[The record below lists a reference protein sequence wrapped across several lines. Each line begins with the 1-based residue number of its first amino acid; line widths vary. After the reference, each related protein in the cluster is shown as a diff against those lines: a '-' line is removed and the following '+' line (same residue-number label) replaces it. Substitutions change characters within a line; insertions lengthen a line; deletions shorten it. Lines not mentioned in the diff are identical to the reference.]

1 MIFILSRSIEF
12 LFFCILALNL
22 SKCWQANVFS
32 LGIQGFYLISSY
44 AVVLLSLF
52 ISDVIRIDSD
62 RANLLFLFSS
72 VIMAGFLTMGM
83 SKLFFRIFKK
93 LKDDYFAIASLAFA
107 EILIILASNI
117 DLVGGARGITISN
130 TFFLQSAVSNKL
142 FYFALMCVVFAF
154 CLARL
159 VRQNRSLEGL
169 VIKALSDDELGTQHL
184 GINTQNIRETVFTK
198 CGFWVGISG
207 AIMTH
212 YFVTI
217 APENFSFLTSIPI
230 LLFVV
235 IGNYS
240 LFRTVFLSLL
250 IYSVYELFKINFA
263 GLISTALGN
272 FLSNIQGVFYGVLL
286 IASVQYIFGKKSK
299 KYGQRY

>member
-1 MIFILSRSIEF
+1 MIFILSRLIEF

-44 AVVLLSLF
+44 SVVFLSLIVADF
-52 ISDVIRIDSD
+52 VKIDSD
-62 RANLLFLFSS
+62 IWNITFLFLSIF
-72 VIMAGFLTMGM
+72 IAGLVTSGM
-83 SKLFFRIFKK
+83 SKIFFRVFRK

-107 EILIILASNI
+107 EILVILVSNT
-117 DLVGGARGITISN
+117 DFLGGARGITIGN
-130 TFFLQSAVSNKL
+130 AFFLQTSISNKV
-142 FYFALMCVVFAF
+142 FYCVLMFAAF
-154 CLARL
+154 SICLVRL
-159 VRQNRSLEGL
+159 IRQNRSLENI
-169 VIKALSDDELGTQHL
+169 VIKSLSDNELGVQHI
-184 GINTQNIRETVFTK
+184 GINTQNIRESVFTK

-217 APENFSFLTSIPI
+217 APENFSFMTSIPI

-240 LFRTVFLSLL
+240 IYRTIFLSLI
-250 IYSVYELFKINFA
+250 IYSIYELFKINFV
-263 GLISTALGN
+263 GLIPISLGN
-272 FLSNIQGVFYGVLL
+272 FLTNIQGVFYGILL

-299 KYGQRY
+299 IYG

>member
-1 MIFILSRSIEF
+1 MIFILSRFIEF

-44 AVVLLSLF
+44 TVAFLSL
-52 ISDVIRIDSD
+52 IVKDLIIVDSETGSIIF
-62 RANLLFLFSS
+62 LFLSIF
-72 VIMAGFLTMGM
+72 MAGIITLGI
-83 SKLFFRIFKK
+83 SKIFFRIFNK

-107 EILIILASNI
+107 EILIILVSNI
-117 DLVGGARGITISN
+117 NFLGGARGITMENS
-130 TFFLQSAVSNKL
+130 FLLQSSVSNKV
-142 FYFALMCVVFAF
+142 FYCILMFIVFSI
-154 CLARL
+154 CLINL
-159 VRQNRSLEGL
+159 IRQNQSLENI
-169 VIKALSDDELGTQHL
+169 VIKSLSDNELGVQHA
-184 GINTQNIRETVFTK
+184 GINTQNIRESVFTK

-240 LFRTVFLSLL
+240 IYRTIFLSLI
-250 IYSVYELFKINFA
+250 IYSVYELFKINFV
-263 GLISTALGN
+263 GLIPISVGN
-272 FLSNIQGVFYGVLL
+272 FLTNIQGVFYGILL

-299 KYGQRY
+299 IYG